1 MHKKT
6 AEHSGPAAERM
17 SEKTAVLLLD
27 PALGIN
33 DPDIAVLVLKVLVSG
48 AQIRPLRGLGA
59 GAGLLHGAVHI
70 DQIGHAVQFYGSEAQ
85 IPVRLLAQALDIEHI
100 VLDSVVALS
109 LIRAI
114 GTEVPVLALA
124 AVLVLDHLL
133 AGSHDAVLAEVVVGR
148 GSILIGDG
156 LSAGLHLALGVE
168 GVALGVDG
176 KELQAAFSMVRLTVL
191 KIEAVGFILVA

>member
-70 DQIGHAVQFYGSEAQ
+70 DQIGHAVQLYGSVAQ
-85 IPVRLLAQALDIEHI
+85 ITVRLLAQALDIEHI
-100 VLDSVVALS
+100 VLDSVVALA
-109 LIRAI
+109 LIRAV

-124 AVLVLDHLL
+124 AVLVL
-133 AGSHDAVLAEVVVGR
+133 DAVLAEVVVGR

-176 KELQAAFSMVRLTVL
+176 KELQAALGMVRLTIL